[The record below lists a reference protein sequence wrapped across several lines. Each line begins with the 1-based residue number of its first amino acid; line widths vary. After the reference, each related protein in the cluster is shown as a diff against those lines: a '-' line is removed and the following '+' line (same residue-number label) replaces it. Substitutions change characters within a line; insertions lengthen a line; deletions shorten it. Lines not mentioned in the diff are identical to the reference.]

1 MYLIISYISFKG
13 RFDLIPVDVND
24 DGCVAAK
31 HYDQRKTPVVVAV
44 TSHNCNKYNSII
56 LDGWCL
62 SQNCF
67 LISKS
72 LYSSRA
78 FTGLFQASDYDYEK
92 LATRSY
98 DLWLVRWLMLMKDR
112 LPGIIYQVQ
121 VLIMKDRLPGQWE
134 DKDKVEQFLGNNWNQ
149 LWSVAYWKKSLK
161 KFWAENIRL
170 KDFGISLNSLP
181 YCGRWRRFLQSNQWL
196 CIAWKERGK
205 IDRFITGESCEI
217 FWWIA

>member
-1 MYLIISYISFKG
+1 MFLTISYISFKG

-31 HYDQRKTPVVVAV
+31 HYDQRKTPVVVAQV
-44 TSHNCNKYNSII
+44 TTATSTI
-56 LDGWCL
+56 LLFWTADVYHKTVSWFQKACILQGHL
-62 SQNCF
+62 HA
-67 LISKS
+67 
-72 LYSSRA
+72 YSRPV
-78 FTGLFQASDYDYEK
+78 TYEYDCEK
-92 LATRSY
+92 LATRCY
-98 DLWLVRWLMLMKDR
+98 DLWLVRWLML
-112 LPGIIYQVQ
+112 
-121 VLIMKDRLPGQWE
+121 MKDRLPGQWE

-149 LWSVAYWKKSLK
+149 LWSVACWKKSLK